1 MLEGEVSGWDQKVR
15 AAIESSQRDEHN
27 AMWGDD
33 DGKPLCTSI
42 LSVVRVCVCDAFMYP
57 STNSRMLLSRNR

>member
-42 LSVVRVCVCDAFMYP
+42 LSVVCVCVCVCAMIIYVP
-57 STNSRMLLSRNR
+57 GY